1 MSLEKWNDIQ
11 LGDHIDILTDYHAN
25 GAYEKLKEN
34 IILKYEPDY
43 AIMVRTLNFEAGDF
57 DNNLIYINKE
67 EYNYLSKSKVYPND
81 IVMNKIANAGSVYI
95 MPDLNQPVSLAMNLF
110 LIRFK
115 KTLDQRFMYYLMKI
129 YEPYIKQ
136 YANGTATLTITKDSV
151 RNLQFKVPELSTQ
164 KKIAKILS
172 NYDDLI
178 ENNLK
183 QIKLLEEKAR
193 LTYEEWFLR
202 FRIDGQK
209 LEIDEETELPF
220 GWEKKNLFD
229 IADVRYGYPFKA
241 EQFNNE
247 ANGTPII
254 RIRNIPS
261 SSTSDYTTEIVDE
274 KYLVKKGDLLIGMDG
289 EFHINHWS
297 GEEGYLVQRVC
308 SIKTKES
315 NLFGYF
321 SEAIKPKI
329 KYYEETISGAT
340 VAHLGKKH
348 LEKIEIVVPTN
359 DITQKLE
366 IFNSL
371 LKQKINLAT
380 QNNLLK
386 ESRNILLPRLMTGII
401 DVDKLDIEV

>member
-1 MSLEKWNDIQ
+1 MSFESWKREPLDKFVKFQRGFDLPKDNFVEGDIPVYGSTSILGYHNQIKVKAPGVITGRSGTLGKFQYAKNDFWPHNTTLWVKDFMGNDPKFVYYSLQ
-11 LGDHIDILTDYHAN
+11 CLDFSDFNSG
-25 GAYEKLKEN
+25 GAV
-34 IILKYEPDY
+34 P
-43 AIMVRTLNFEAGDF
+43 TLNR
-57 DNNLIYINKE
+57 NVL
-67 EYNYLSKSKVYPND
+67 KSFKMD
-81 IVMNKIANAGSVYI
+81 IPPLPI
-95 MPDLNQPVSLAMNLF
+95 
-110 LIRFK
+110 
-115 KTLDQRFMYYLMKI
+115 
-129 YEPYIKQ
+129 
-136 YANGTATLTITKDSV
+136 
-151 RNLQFKVPELSTQ
+151 Q

-202 FRIDGQK
+202 FRIDGKK

>member
-1 MSLEKWNDIQ
+1 MSLQKTISVKIGDLGKVITGNTPPTSDESNYGGKYPFIKPTDMTIDRKHVYDYEETYSEKAFKRYKNSYIPKGSTGVVTIGTVGEKMFQAHEDCFTNQSVNCVIPYENKFDKNYVFY
-11 LGDHIDILTDYHAN
+11 LLKFNIGKVAEAN
-25 GAYEKLKEN
+25 PGTASGRHH
-34 IILKYEPDY
+34 
-43 AIMVRTLNFEAGDF
+43 V
-57 DNNLIYINKE
+57 
-67 EYNYLSKSKVYPND
+67 SKSNFMSIKVNIFED
-81 IVMNKIANAGSVYI
+81 INI
-95 MPDLNQPVSLAMNLF
+95 
-110 LIRFK
+110 
-115 KTLDQRFMYYLMKI
+115 
-129 YEPYIKQ
+129 
-136 YANGTATLTITKDSV
+136 
-151 RNLQFKVPELSTQ
+151 Q